1 MNKDNFRIIKDLK
14 HSVENSRFSPK
25 DKLRKMITKRLTT
38 CFICG
43 VSNLENLVEDI
54 YKLLEANNLTEDTIE
69 DAFEKYRKAVLDM
82 GNGQI
87 RMVDKDLGG
96 FDIKDLN

>member
-1 MNKDNFRIIKDLK
+1 MDKNNFQRIKDLK
-14 HSVENSRFSPK
+14 QSVENTNFSAK
-25 DKLRKMITKRLTT
+25 ERLRKIVSKRLTT

-54 YKLLEANNLTEDTIE
+54 YKLLEANNLNEDTIE
-69 DAFEKYRKAVLDM
+69 TAFERYRKAVLDM

-87 RMVDKDLGG
+87 RLLNRDFDG
-96 FDIKDLN
+96 FDIKDLK